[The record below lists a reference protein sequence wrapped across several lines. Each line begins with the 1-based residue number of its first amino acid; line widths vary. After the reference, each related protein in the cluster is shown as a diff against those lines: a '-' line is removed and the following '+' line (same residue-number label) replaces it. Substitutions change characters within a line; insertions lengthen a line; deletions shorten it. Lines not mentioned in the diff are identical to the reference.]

1 MAGRT
6 TLDVMSTADRKILME
21 GVKAGKKWAVE
32 FLETCL
38 AVDTKGPALG
48 TEQQEIEMVL
58 ESFEAHIQKPANNI
72 VRFSREH
79 SPEEQAAAIAAGN
92 SGLSL

>member
-6 TLDVMSTADRKILME
+6 TLDVMPTADRKILME
-21 GVKAGKKWAVE
+21 GVKAGKKWAEE

-38 AVDTKGPALG
+38 AVDTKGPVLG

-58 ESFEAHIQKPANNI
+58 ESFEAHIQKPANTI
-72 VRFSREH
+72 VRFSRD
-79 SPEEQAAAIAAGN
+79 EEAAAVAAGN
-92 SGLSL
+92 SHPTR

>member
-6 TLDVMSTADRKILME
+6 TLDVMPTEDREILMA

-38 AVDTKGPALG
+38 AVDTKGPVLG

-58 ESFEAHIQKPANNI
+58 ESFEAHIQKPANAI
-72 VRFSREH
+72 VRFSRTPSLEK
-79 SPEEQAAAIAAGN
+79 EFAAIQAQQQVT
-92 SGLSL
+92 L